1 MTTTLTRV
9 LIVDD
14 HADIAEWLADE
25 LILAGY
31 QAQTAYEG
39 EKALELA
46 RTFGPDVMILDI
58 AMPGM
63 SGWEI
68 ARRVRKLDL
77 STRPRLIAVSAFDQ
91 DVHRERSTTVGF
103 ERHLV
108 KPVKVQELLDLLAN
122 PPLTETA
129 DATTMDR

>member
-1 MTTTLTRV
+1 MTATLTRV

-39 EKALELA
+39 EAALELA

-77 STRPRLIAVSAFDQ
+77 TTRPRLIAVSAFNQ
-91 DVHRERSTTVGF
+91 DVHRERSSSVGF

-108 KPVKVQELLDLLAN
+108 KPVKVQELLHVLAN
-122 PPLTETA
+122 PPLTESV
-129 DATTMDR
+129 DRTSIES